1 VREIFWWWLTLIKK
15 KMWWW
20 IAIASMIL
28 LIELTTMSKQA
39 AAILMAMQAAA
50 MLMAMQA
57 AAKLASAINTV
68 GADILCRFLSM
79 TEYFVMRECENIQ
92 RLFTVQVTQ
101 YSVGLVRALCAHWVF
116 ILPF

>member
-1 VREIFWWWLTLIKK
+1 
-15 KMWWW
+15 
-20 IAIASMIL
+20 
-28 LIELTTMSKQA
+28 
-39 AAILMAMQAAA
+39 
-50 MLMAMQA
+50 
-57 AAKLASAINTV
+57 
-68 GADILCRFLSM
+68 LCRFLSM

>member
-1 VREIFWWWLTLIKK
+1 
-15 KMWWW
+15 
-20 IAIASMIL
+20 
-28 LIELTTMSKQA
+28 MSKQA
-39 AAILMAMQAAA
+39 AAA

-79 TEYFVMRECENIQ
+79 TKYFVMRECENIQ

-101 YSVGLVRALCAHWVF
+101 YSVGLVPAL
-116 ILPF
+116 